1 MMTAEKLDI
10 HQKQDLD
17 FVERE
22 WKKWQDEND
31 VSTIEDVDESFLRET
46 IVKDLSFVSKMTVQ
60 EYTLFQKW
68 TEVHKKYPTTNANT
82 LFGDEVLMENPEQK
96 KMVQEVKNNIWIPES
111 PEDYEKLEPV
121 LEFTDDTEKRFN
133 GKSVRGNLSEKWN
146 TLRTFLSTMKNNSN
160 IGRQLF
166 FIAKDNVSGK
176 YLGVICISGDFMD
189 LGPRDKAIG
198 WERHAKTFDGMINHT
213 AIGSSIVPTQPLGY
227 SYTGGKLLAYLCLSD
242 DVQRLWEEKYGD
254 KLVGVTTT
262 SLYGKSK
269 NHGLSQY
276 DGLKYWKRMG
286 FTEGSVS
293 FEPQKETKDL
303 IKQWLKKNHTRKY
316 WEWYEATRPNGQ
328 PLKRDHK
335 NRSYM
340 FTYSRLNVPKDIVKT
355 DHCRGIYFTKLYEN
369 TYEYLRGEIKEDQ
382 LKKRFDSSTEALVD
396 VWKKKHA
403 SKRVKSLLERGQF
416 STDTHFYNDIIF
428 LDWEETKTKYLQDVG
443 R

>member
-1 MMTAEKLDI
+1 MTDIDI
-10 HQKQDLD
+10 HQKQDPA
-17 FVERE
+17 FVEKQ
-22 WKKWQDEND
+22 WDKGQAEND
-31 VSTIEDVDESFLRET
+31 INEVEDVDEGELKKLIEE
-46 IVKDLSFVSKMTVQ
+46 DLAFVSKMTVQ
-60 EYTLFQKW
+60 EYTLYQKW
-68 TEVHKKYPTTNANT
+68 CEVHRKYPTTKTNT
-82 LFGDEVLMENPEQK
+82 VFGDEEFVLEKPEQAK
-96 KMVQEVKNNIWIPES
+96 EVIDVKNNIWIPES
-111 PEDYEKLEPV
+111 PEDFEKLEPV
-121 LEFTDDTEKRFN
+121 LEFTDDSEKRFN
-133 GKSVRGNLSEKWN
+133 GKMRRGDLSEKWN

-166 FIAKDNVSGK
+166 FIVKDNVSGK

-198 WERHAKTFDGMINHT
+198 WERNAKTFDGMVNHT

-262 SLYGKSK
+262 SLYGKDK
-269 NHGLSQY
+269 AHGLSQY

-293 FEPQKETKDL
+293 FEPNAHSKLK

-340 FTYSRLNVPKDIVKT
+340 FTYSRLNVPKEYIKT
-355 DHCRGIYFTKLYEN
+355 AHCRGIYFTRLYEN
-369 TYEYLRGEIKEDQ
+369 TYEYLRGEIKEDK
-382 LKKRFDSSTEALVD
+382 LIKRFDSSTEALVD

-403 SKRVKSLLERGQF
+403 GKRVKSLLDRNMF
-416 STDTHFYNDIIF
+416 SRESHFYDDIIF
-428 LDWEETKTKYLQDVG
+428 MDWEDTKAKYLKSVG